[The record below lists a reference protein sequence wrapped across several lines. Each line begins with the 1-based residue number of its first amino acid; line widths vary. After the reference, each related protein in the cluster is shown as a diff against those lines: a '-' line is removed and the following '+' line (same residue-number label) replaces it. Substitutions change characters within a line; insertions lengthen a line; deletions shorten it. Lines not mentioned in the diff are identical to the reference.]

1 MTVNTA
7 NRLNNMP
14 EPVKMKRRSNE
25 NEEKSKT
32 LPNKASSSSSGNAHE
47 RVGSADLAH
56 LIADQAAA
64 HANAREGGK
73 SHSRAHSTTDDVFQ
87 DEWRYEYDADNG
99 EKVWIQILRRVFT
112 DKRGW

>member
-32 LPNKASSSSSGNAHE
+32 LPNKPSTNSSSVNAHE

-56 LIADQAAA
+56 LIAGQAAA
-64 HANAREGGK
+64 HANAK
-73 SHSRAHSTTDDVFQ
+73 THSRAHSTTDDVFHE
-87 DEWRYEYDADNG
+87 EWRYEYDADNG
-99 EKVWIQILRRVFT
+99 EKVWI
-112 DKRGW
+112 

>member
-32 LPNKASSSSSGNAHE
+32 LPNKPSTSSSSGNAHE
-47 RVGSADLAH
+47 RVCSADLAH

-64 HANAREGGK
+64 HANARESGK
-73 SHSRAHSTTDDVFQ
+73 AHSRAHSTTDDAVFHE
-87 DEWRYEYDADNG
+87 EWRYEYDADNG
-99 EKVWIQILRRVFT
+99 EKVWI
-112 DKRGW
+112 